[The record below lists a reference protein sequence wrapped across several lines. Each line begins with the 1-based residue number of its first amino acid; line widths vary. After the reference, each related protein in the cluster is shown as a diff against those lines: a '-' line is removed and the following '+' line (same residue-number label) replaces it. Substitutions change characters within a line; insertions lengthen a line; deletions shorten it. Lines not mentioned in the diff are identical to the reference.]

1 MKKLTT
7 VSLVLILLITTCT
20 MSHADESAA
29 RAVTGN
35 NIAIN
40 LYRSGSTIISTAS
53 VVSENDYRIT
63 ATLYIQKLSN
73 GSWTVVTS
81 SAGTTKVVAQCS
93 ASSGSSYKAY
103 VVCTITQ
110 ISTGT
115 AQTVTKY
122 SSILT
127 Y

>member
-7 VSLVLILLITTCT
+7 VSLVLILIITTCT
-20 MSHADESAA
+20 ISHADEAAA

-35 NIAIN
+35 NIGIN
-40 LYRSGSTIISTAS
+40 LYRSGSTMISTAS
-53 VVSENDYRIT
+53 VVSENDYHIT

-93 ASSGSSYKAY
+93 ASSGCSYQAY

-115 AQTVTKY
+115 AQTITTY